1 MQRVK
6 CLVRL
11 GGDLNNTVQKEGVSP
26 AEIVILNDI
35 HGGPDGDAVVNI
47 QPTHMDKD
55 SHAKERGRLR
65 GIYGHHVV
73 DRLFPGEFS
82 RLPVTLKD
90 LSAITGQSADED
102 DEGDDEADE
111 GDESDQ
117 PQDGET
123 DEAAAKRAAEA
134 ARKRAARAAAKAK
147 AEAGNGAEANQG
159 GDES

>member
-1 MQRVK
+1 MQRVR

-11 GGDLNNTVQKEGVSP
+11 NGDLNNTVQKEGVSP

-35 HGGPDGDAVVNI
+35 HGGTDGEAVVNI

-90 LSAITGQSADED
+90 LEQITGQGADED
-102 DEGDDEADE
+102 FDGEEEGDE

-117 PQDGET
+117 PQEGET

-134 ARKRAARAAAKAK
+134 ARKRAARAKAK
-147 AEAGNGAEANQG
+147 ADAEAAANANQG
-159 GDES
+159 GNES